1 MSRSCLMLMKPRST
15 AFLSCRRMLSTSR
28 IQLRNDTTT
37 TTSSTDGAG
46 PLEGLRVLDLTRV
59 LGKTIHGMSVKNNNV
74 SYTSLYHT
82 AGPYCTM
89 MLGDLG

>member
-59 LGKTIHGMSVKNNNV
+59 LGKAIYGMSLNNV
-74 SYTSLYHT
+74 SYHFIIQLVPTV
-82 AGPYCTM
+82 P
-89 MLGDLG
+89 